1 MANLIGDSLSK
12 SNGAVPE
19 FKNKIQNSG
28 HQLESLAQDTGRS
41 AAKAADQMTSGFANA
56 ASESMK
62 YSRDYVKAN
71 PAKGVAIAAATGLVA
86 GSLLTMM
93 MSGRKN

>member
-12 SNGAVPE
+12 ANGAATE
-19 FKNKIQNSG
+19 FKNKIQDTG
-28 HQLESLAQDTGRS
+28 HMLASSAQDLRQP
-41 AAKAADQMTSGFANA
+41 AAAISSGFASA
-56 ASESMK
+56 ASDSMK
-62 YSRDYVKAN
+62 YSRDYVKEN